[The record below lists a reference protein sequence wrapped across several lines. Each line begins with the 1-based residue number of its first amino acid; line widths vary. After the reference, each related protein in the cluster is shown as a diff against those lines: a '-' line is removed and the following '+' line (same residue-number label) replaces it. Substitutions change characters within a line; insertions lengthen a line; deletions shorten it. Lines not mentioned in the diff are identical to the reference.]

1 MLQFFIEGQSDEL
14 VDCWKMPTS
23 LIDEYNDEFW
33 GFDESETEISTKNG
47 AI

>member
-14 VDCWKMPTS
+14 EDCWKIPMS
-23 LIDEYNDEFW
+23 LIDEDNDELC
-33 GFDESETEISTKNG
+33 GFDESETEIATKNG